1 MKHITQKGLWL
12 LILLLALT
20 AFALLNLCIT
30 LTGERFDL
38 SIDMTASKLY
48 ALSDDTQALVSA
60 LEETTSIYVF
70 SSENEYP
77 SMYREILRR
86 YAQLSEKLVVT
97 YVDPV
102 ENPVLVSH
110 FNQRG
115 VTPGSLDLLVEGPKR
130 LRLIAYA
137 DTYVTD
143 ANHQVTAIDLEQQLT
158 AALAFVHSEHTPR
171 AVFTTGHNE
180 RPTSA
185 LEKLFIDNN
194 FTVETTA
201 VAQDTGAAPEI
212 AVIAAPT
219 ADFTAQDAAKLR
231 SWLSSGTKLM
241 IFLEPGD
248 MDMPNLG
255 ALLAEYGMRFDGNV
269 LFEPQA
275 YAGAAAHNIIPMYA
289 GHEINAY
296 FAENPIYV
304 VSPSTSSLTLEGVGT
319 TKGRAQALL
328 ATTSAAYAKDDVHY
342 TSSAQEAG
350 DASGQFT
357 VAAIAE
363 DSVFLCGSRMIYA
376 DDLMA
381 TSSYANRMFLTRV
394 VGALYSESVSVS
406 IPAKTL
412 DSALLPVSAGQ
423 AKGLGILLTAILPA
437 AALLCGVTVIIRRRR
452 TL

>member
-1 MKHITQKGLWL
+1 MKHISQKGLWL
-12 LILLLALT
+12 IILLLVVS
-20 AFALLNLCIT
+20 AFVLVNLCT
-30 LTGERFDL
+30 MLTSERMDL
-38 SIDMTASKLY
+38 SLDMTTSGLY
-48 ALSDDTQALVSA
+48 ALSEDTKALVSG
-60 LEETTSIYVF
+60 LEETTSLYVF

-86 YAQLSEKLVVT
+86 YAQAGTKLSIT

-115 VTPGSLDLLVEGPKR
+115 VMPSSFDILVEGAKR
-130 LRLIAYA
+130 LKLISYA
-137 DTYVTD
+137 NTYVTD

-158 AALAFVHSEHTPR
+158 AALAFVNSEYTPR

-180 RPTSA
+180 RPTAA
-185 LEKLFIDNN
+185 LTKLFTDNN
-194 FTVETTA
+194 FTVETKA
-201 VAQDTGAAPEI
+201 VAQDTADAPEI
-212 AVIAAPT
+212 IIIAAPS
-219 ADFTAQDAAKLR
+219 ADFTAQDITKLR
-231 SWLSSGTKLM
+231 AWLNHGSKLM

-248 MDMPNLG
+248 TAMPNLS
-255 ALLAEYGMRFDGNV
+255 AFLAEYGMRFDGNV

-289 GHEINAY
+289 SHEINAY
-296 FAENPIYV
+296 FANNPLYV

-319 TKGRAQALL
+319 ANGRAQALL
-328 ATTSAAYAKDDVHY
+328 ATTSSAYAKNSLHY
-342 TSSAQEAG
+342 TSSEQTDQ
-350 DASGQFT
+350 DAAGQFT

-363 DSVFLCGSRMIYA
+363 GSVFVCGSRMIYA

-381 TSSYANRMFLTRV
+381 TSSYANKMFLTRV
-394 VGALYSESVSVS
+394 VGALYSENVTVS

-412 DSALLPVSAGQ
+412 DSALLAISAGE
-423 AKGLGILLTAILPA
+423 ARGLGILLTAVLPA
-437 AALLCGVTVIIRRRR
+437 AALLCGVTIIIRRRR

>member
-12 LILLLALT
+12 FILLLVIS
-20 AFALLNLCIT
+20 AFLLLNLCVS
-30 LTGERFDL
+30 LTADRYDL
-38 SIDMTASKLY
+38 SLDMTASRLY
-48 ALSDDTQALVSA
+48 ALSEDTISLVSG
-60 LEETTSIYVF
+60 LQDHSSIYVF

-86 YAQLSEKLVVT
+86 YAQLSGNLTVS

-115 VTPGSLDLLVEGPKR
+115 VTPAGFDILVEGAKR
-130 LRLIAYA
+130 LRLISYA

-158 AALAFVHSEHTPR
+158 AALAFVNSEHTPR

-180 RPTSA
+180 RPTAA
-185 LEKLFIDNN
+185 LSKLFSDNS
-194 FTVETTA
+194 FTVETKA
-201 VAQDTGAAPEI
+201 VAQDTSAAPEI
-212 AVIAAPT
+212 VVIAAPT
-219 ADFTAQDAAKLR
+219 ADFTTQDTAKLR
-231 SWLSSGTKLM
+231 SWLAGGSRLM
-241 IFLEPGD
+241 LFLEPGD
-248 MDMPNLG
+248 MAMPNLS
-255 ALLAEYGMRFDGNV
+255 ALLAEYGMQFDGNV

-296 FAENPIYV
+296 FAENPLYV
-304 VSPSTSSLTLEGVGT
+304 VSPSTSSLTLEGIGMA
-319 TKGRAQALL
+319 KGRAQALL
-328 ATTSAAYAKDDVHY
+328 STTSAAYAKKNLHY
-342 TSSAQEAG
+342 TSSAQEAS
-350 DASGQFT
+350 DAAGPFT
-357 VAAIAE
+357 IAAIAQ
-363 DSVFLCGSRMIYA
+363 DSVFVCGSRMIYA
-376 DDLMA
+376 DDLMG

-394 VGALYSESVSVS
+394 VGALYSENVAVS

-423 AKGLGILLTAILPA
+423 AKALGIALTAALPF
-437 AALLCGVTVIIRRRR
+437 AALLCGVTIIIRRRR

>member
-20 AFALLNLCIT
+20 AFVLLNLCIT

-60 LEETTSIYVF
+60 LEETTSVYVF

-86 YAQLSEKLVVT
+86 YAQLSENLVVT

-110 FNQRG
+110 FNQLG
-115 VTPGSLDLLVEGPKR
+115 VTPGSFDLLVEGPKR
-130 LRLIAYA
+130 LRLISYA

-185 LEKLFIDNN
+185 LEKLFSDNN

-212 AVIAAPT
+212 AVIAAPA
-219 ADFTAQDAAKLR
+219 ADFTAQDTAKLR
-231 SWLSSGTKLM
+231 SWLSSAVRENSDSTL
-241 IFLEPGD
+241 
-248 MDMPNLG
+248 
-255 ALLAEYGMRFDGNV
+255 
-269 LFEPQA
+269 PQ
-275 YAGAAAHNIIPMYA
+275 
-289 GHEINAY
+289 
-296 FAENPIYV
+296 
-304 VSPSTSSLTLEGVGT
+304 TLV
-319 TKGRAQALL
+319 
-328 ATTSAAYAKDDVHY
+328 
-342 TSSAQEAG
+342 
-350 DASGQFT
+350 
-357 VAAIAE
+357 
-363 DSVFLCGSRMIYA
+363 
-376 DDLMA
+376 
-381 TSSYANRMFLTRV
+381 
-394 VGALYSESVSVS
+394 
-406 IPAKTL
+406 
-412 DSALLPVSAGQ
+412 
-423 AKGLGILLTAILPA
+423 
-437 AALLCGVTVIIRRRR
+437 
-452 TL
+452 